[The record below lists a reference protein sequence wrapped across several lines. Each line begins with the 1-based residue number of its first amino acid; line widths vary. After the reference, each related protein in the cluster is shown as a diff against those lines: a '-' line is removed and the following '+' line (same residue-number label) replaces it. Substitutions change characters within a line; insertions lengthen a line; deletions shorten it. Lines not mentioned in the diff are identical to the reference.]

1 MHMHSNDFMPSIKV
15 LKRIRLLGL
24 IWLSNKND
32 YFLLQDARENAR
44 GALPDNFTVK
54 AVALNKDSEPRVL
67 KINQDMI
74 LTLCETSSSSCSE
87 SNTYFSNANG
97 TDSNCI
103 IYE

>member
-1 MHMHSNDFMPSIKV
+1 MHSNDFMPSIKV
-15 LKRIRLLGL
+15 LKRQ
-24 IWLSNKND
+24 ND
-32 YFLLQDARENAR
+32 YFCFRMQGNAR